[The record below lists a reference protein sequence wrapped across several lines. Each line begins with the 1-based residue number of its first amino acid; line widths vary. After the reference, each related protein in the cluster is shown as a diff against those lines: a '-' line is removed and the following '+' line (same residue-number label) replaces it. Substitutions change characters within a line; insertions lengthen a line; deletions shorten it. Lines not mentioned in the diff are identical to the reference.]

1 MPNLTVN
8 TTNVTL
14 TSSLTGFRT
23 VLVQNL
29 SSNTSW
35 AITTDNVNATVNSS
49 NGIAIAANATIPFPL
64 HQEYL
69 RIVSANT
76 SDIRYT

>member
-1 MPNLTVN
+1 MANLTVN

-14 TSSLTGFRT
+14 TSELQGFRT

-29 SSNTSW
+29 GSSAAY
-35 AITTDNVNATVNSS
+35 AITSANPNATVTTLT
-49 NGIAIAANATIPFPL
+49 GIQIAANATVPIPVY
-64 HQEYL
+64 QGYV
-69 RIVSANT
+69 RIVSANS

>member
-1 MPNLTVN
+1 MPNLLVN

-35 AITTDNVNATVNSS
+35 AITTNDVNATVNSS
-49 NGIAIAANATIPFPL
+49 NGVAIAPNATVPFPV
-64 HQEYL
+64 HQQYI

-76 SDIRYT
+76 SDIRFT

>member
-23 VLVQNL
+23 VLVQNGGSGGL
-29 SSNTSW
+29 W
-35 AITTDNVNATVNSS
+35 AITTSDVNATVTSS
-49 NGIAIAANATIPFPL
+49 NGIFITPNTTMPIPV
-64 HQEYL
+64 HQEYV
-69 RIVSANT
+69 RVVSNGT
-76 SDIRYT
+76 SDVRFT

>member
-1 MPNLTVN
+1 MANLTVN

-23 VLVQNL
+23 VLVQNGGAGGL
-29 SSNTSW
+29 W
-35 AITTDNVNATVNSS
+35 CITTADATATVNST
-49 NGIAIAANATIPFPL
+49 NGVFVTPNTTMPVPL

-69 RIVSANT
+69 RVVSNST
-76 SDIRYT
+76 SDVRYT

>member
-23 VLVQNL
+23 VLVQNGGSGGL
-29 SSNTSW
+29 W
-35 AITTDNVNATVNSS
+35 CITTADVNATVNTT
-49 NGIAIAANATIPFPL
+49 NGLFVAPNTTMPVPV

-69 RIVSANT
+69 RVVSNST
-76 SDIRYT
+76 SDVRYT

>member
-1 MPNLTVN
+1 MANLLVN

-14 TSSLTGFRT
+14 TSSTTGFRT

-35 AITTDNVNATVNSS
+35 AITTNDVNATVNSS
-49 NGIAIAANATIPFPL
+49 NGVAIAANTVIPFPL